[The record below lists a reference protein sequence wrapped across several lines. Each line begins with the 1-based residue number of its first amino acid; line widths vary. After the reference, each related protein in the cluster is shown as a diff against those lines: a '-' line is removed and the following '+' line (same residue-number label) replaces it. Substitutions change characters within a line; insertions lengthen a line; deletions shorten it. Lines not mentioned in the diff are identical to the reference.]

1 MVMEDLFIV
10 MEMFIKEIGSMIKHM
25 DTEYLKTLEDQH
37 IKDNGLKINS
47 MEKDQKFGQISHCM
61 KEIIKMDRNVDK
73 ENLLGKM
80 EVVMKA
86 NFQTI
91 L

>member
-1 MVMEDLFIV
+1 MIKHMVMEDLFIV

-47 MEKDQKFGQISHCM
+47 MERI
-61 KEIIKMDRNVDK
+61 RNLARLVI
-73 ENLLGKM
+73 
-80 EVVMKA
+80 V
-86 NFQTI
+86 
-91 L
+91 

>member
-47 MEKDQKFGQISHCM
+47 MERI
-61 KEIIKMDRNVDK
+61 RNLARLVI
-73 ENLLGKM
+73 
-80 EVVMKA
+80 V
-86 NFQTI
+86 
-91 L
+91 

>member
-47 MEKDQKFGQISHCM
+47 MEKD
-61 KEIIKMDRNVDK
+61 
-73 ENLLGKM
+73 
-80 EVVMKA
+80 
-86 NFQTI
+86 
-91 L
+91 